1 MAVGISA
8 KYNYKG
14 EFSCI
19 VSNVLSDKYPSSYT
33 VFLYM
38 SSEHSVFKGALTGHG
53 SLRWIKE
60 SEIDKK

>member
-1 MAVGISA
+1 M
-8 KYNYKG
+8 
-14 EFSCI
+14 
-19 VSNVLSDKYPSSYT
+19 VSNVFSDKYPSSYT

-60 SEIDKK
+60 SEIDKKIRVLAKNIFIPQVLAGF